1 MGTSELVGG
10 WNSGLVEWV
19 GTSLRD
25 VRGKVQKCKG
35 GKVEK
40 WKSEEMVMGGVGT
53 PELVGEWTSGLVEW
67 GR

>member
-1 MGTSELVGG
+1 M
-10 WNSGLVEWV
+10 

-25 VRGKVQKCKG
+25 VRAKVQR
-35 GKVEK
+35 

>member
-1 MGTSELVGG
+1 MGRDATPLAS
-10 WNSGLVEWV
+10 VE
-19 GTSLRD
+19 RCKCA
-25 VRGKVQKCKG
+25 KVQR
-35 GKVEK
+35 